1 MKNNM
6 RLRERELFLELPDP
20 DLFIEDSVAPWSEH
34 VRCRSGIAMVRF
46 AQRRTTVESIHLP
59 DSVADRLKPDFGTIV
74 SSSDSNYL
82 VGQRVALRPY
92 VGIHVRR
99 LTFDSCLADHCGAP
113 RLRMRPGWVGLVPDE
128 VDQGA
133 LLCSQVRH
141 SQTGVINSVS
151 EVSDWG
157 IGRRVLFSRRNKLGL
172 YGVDPTLS
180 VHERSEGLMLLPESA
195 IVAELLP
202 GAPDIHDVRFVGC
215 FDPLSD
221 LICLVEREG
230 KWEPGPGWIA
240 VSELG
245 PATELLV
252 KREIYRP
259 NRCSA
264 YRIEHSHTPGL
275 EPGMIAYVNPLA
287 HPPIRL
293 GIGGAS
299 CERYLRA
306 NDVWMV
312 KA

>member
-1 MKNNM
+1 M
-6 RLRERELFLELPDP
+6 RLRERELYLELPDP
-20 DLFIEDSVAPWSEH
+20 NAFIEDSTEPWSEH
-34 VRCRSGIAMVRF
+34 VRCRSGVAMIRL
-46 AQRRTTVESIHLP
+46 AQRRMTVNSIYLP

-74 SSSDSNYL
+74 SSSDSNYS

-99 LTFDSCLADHCGAP
+99 LTFDSGLSDICAAH
-113 RLRMRPGWVGLVPDE
+113 RMRMRPGWVGLVPDE
-128 VDQGA
+128 VDQRT

-141 SQTGVINSVS
+141 SQTGIITSVS
-151 EVSDWG
+151 EVSDWN
-157 IGRRVLFSRRNKLGL
+157 IGCRVLFSRRNKLGL
-172 YGVDPTLS
+172 YGVDHTHS
-180 VHERSEGLMLLPESA
+180 VHERNEGLTLLPEGS

-202 GAPDIHDVRFVGC
+202 GAPDLHDVRFVGC

-221 LICLVEREG
+221 LICLVERDG
-230 KWEPGPGWIA
+230 RWEPGPGWIA
-240 VSELG
+240 VSELD

-252 KREIYRP
+252 RREIYRP
-259 NRCSA
+259 NRCPA
-264 YRIEHSHTPGL
+264 YRIEYSHTPGL

-293 GIGGAS
+293 GIGGVS